1 MVSGPAITV
10 RQTLTTYYGYLKM
23 TRINRMENE
32 FKIIGFDADDTLWI
46 NEPLFRGSEMHF
58 CKILQ
63 PYLQEDETMKE
74 LFKTEMQNLELY
86 GYGIKG
92 FVLSMIETALRV
104 SDNRVTTGEIYKI
117 IGLGKSML
125 NEPVVLLED
134 VEFVLD
140 QLKKKYK
147 LILATKGDLLD
158 QERKLRKSGLLNYFH
173 HIEIMSDKHEYNYK
187 KLINHLDIEPHE
199 FLMIGNSVKSDILPV
214 LKIGAKAIHIP
225 FEITWQHEKMHEDHG
240 EGEFITVDRLSDV
253 LNIL

>member
-1 MVSGPAITV
+1 
-10 RQTLTTYYGYLKM
+10 
-23 TRINRMENE
+23 MENG

-46 NEPLFRGSEMHF
+46 NEPLFRESEMQF
-58 CKILQ
+58 CKILL
-63 PYLQEDETMKE
+63 PYSPEDETMKE
-74 LFKTEMQNLELY
+74 LFKTEMQNLEVY

-104 SDNRVTTGEIYKI
+104 TGKRISTDEIGKI

-125 NEPVVLLED
+125 DEPVVLLED
-134 VEFVLD
+134 VELVLEE
-140 QLKKKYK
+140 LRKKYK

-158 QERKLRKSGLLNYFH
+158 QERKLKKSGLLNYFH
-173 HIEIMSDKHEYNYK
+173 HIEIMSDKHENNYR

-214 LKIGAKAIHIP
+214 IKIGAKAIHIP
-225 FEITWQHEKMHEDHG
+225 FEITWQHEKIHENHVDD
-240 EGEFITVDRLSDV
+240 EFITVDKLSDV